1 MRLSPRLTT
10 LIVTLAA
17 LLVSA
22 HRASAQKSCDLL
34 VPPSGGAFEVA
45 VHPAYLTSLTFPEKL
60 GTTTTSDL
68 AGYEIKR
75 LETNSLLV
83 RPKSATSETANI
95 NVQSGALRVSVALRV
110 VADPK
115 DACTLVTFTA
125 TTEEEARKKAIE
137 DAVAKRTAAL
147 QARLDAME
155 RDQAA
160 RVRAQLDAAI
170 ADRAAARADVVKL
183 RAVERNDAGQI
194 VWVMRA
200 IYLGDDVLV
209 NVEIENHASTPYR
222 IATIELKDAGK
233 DRAAVVR
240 FAGTG
245 ASSGGALG
253 TVAPGAK
260 LRGVVVVHGAAHVGK
275 DATLVVRGADAG
287 TVTVG
292 RLGLR

>member
-1 MRLSPRLTT
+1 MRPSPRLAAFIATA
-10 LIVTLAA
+10 LA
-17 LLVSA
+17 LLITTR
-22 HRASAQKSCDLL
+22 RAAAQKSCDLL

-45 VHPAYLTSLTFPEKL
+45 VHPAYLTSLTFPDKL

-75 LETNSLLV
+75 LETTSLLV
-83 RPKSATSETANI
+83 RPRSATSETANI
-95 NVQSGALRVSVALRV
+95 NVQSGALRVSIALRV

-115 DACTLVTFTA
+115 EACTLVTFTA
-125 TTEEEARKKAIE
+125 TTEEEARRQAIE
-137 DAVAKRTAAL
+137 AAVATRTAAL
-147 QARLDAME
+147 EAKLAAMA

-170 ADRAAARADVVKL
+170 ADRAAARVDVVKL

-209 NVEIENHASTPYR
+209 NVEIENHASAPYR
-222 IATIELKDAGK
+222 VAAIALEDGGK
-233 DRAAVVR
+233 DRAAMVR

-245 ASSGGALG
+245 ASSGGLG
-253 TVAPGAK
+253 TVAPGGR
-260 LRGVVVVHGAAHVGK
+260 LRGVVVVHDAAHVGK
-275 DATLVVRGADAG
+275 DAILVVRGVDAG